1 MTMSPLGTRVA
12 LLPVVIAGDTM
23 KKLDQDLQ
31 NTEEE
36 LLSTEMIEL
45 TCDDLDSLTRAFEMI
60 SDLCQSLEVDLS
72 DGLDEP
78 IPPRMIN

>member
-1 MTMSPLGTRVA
+1 
-12 LLPVVIAGDTM
+12 M
-23 KKLDQDLQ
+23 KKPDQDLQ

-45 TCDDLDSLTRAFEMI
+45 TCDDLNSLTRAFEMI
-60 SDLCQSLEVDLS
+60 SDLCKSLEVDLT

>member
-1 MTMSPLGTRVA
+1 
-12 LLPVVIAGDTM
+12 M
-23 KKLDQDLQ
+23 KKPNQELH

-36 LLSTEMIEL
+36 QLSTELIEL
-45 TCDDLDSLTRAFEMI
+45 TCDDLNSLTRAFEMI
-60 SDLCQSLEVDLS
+60 SDLCQSLEVDVA